1 MAKIVRKKKKKS
13 LKLVQFTVT
22 FFAFSVFLYL
32 ASALFLRTYN
42 NSLSAKKQVI
52 EAQIADVQVQNDA
65 LRVVIQT
72 LSTRD
77 RVDNIADENGLR
89 MDQDS
94 IITITTAS
102 TDGE

>member
-1 MAKIVRKKKKKS
+1 MAKIVRKKKKKNV
-13 LKLVQFTVT
+13 KLINFTMI
-22 FFAFSVFLYL
+22 FFMASVLIYL

-42 NSLSAKKQVI
+42 NSLSARKQVI
-52 EAQIADVQVQNDA
+52 EAQIADIQVQNDA
-65 LRVVIQT
+65 LRVAIQT
-72 LSTRD
+72 LSTWD

-102 TDGE
+102 TNGE